1 VAIEEGRTFFHF
13 IHKHSIPFWAMDGLE
28 KGCDDSQTNP
38 GFPFGHKWPIKHL
51 IYNISLIMKAH

>member
-1 VAIEEGRTFFHF
+1 ME
-13 IHKHSIPFWAMDGLE
+13 DGLE

-51 IYNISLIMKAH
+51 IYNIPLIMKAH